1 MRSGRREEAQPS
13 KEKVADRY
21 PSYPDPE
28 AYWVSVIL

>member
-1 MRSGRREEAQPS
+1 MRSGRREEAQAIKD
-13 KEKVADRY
+13 KEANRY